1 MGISKEVLLIQPEV
15 PDMDLCSEIT
25 NTSHMHEQTPSM
37 NEGLAT
43 SHIQSPDL
51 DFDAWTTPYGQS
63 MLAPEAAF
71 YSKMPQQRQHTM
83 SPPSRAALA
92 LMPRNKRIQQDTT
105 TGLFSWPRECREA
118 LYIAVLHPYCGLPQL
133 PRALDSQR
141 KCHFA
146 FNHKKA
152 TKLMVLC
159 SQVWEEAIEIIHLIE
174 NMLLAAGGKGPI
186 FRHPKDF
193 GKPGFFQTDRRTTRL
208 HIPPILSEGQI
219 LRMRKIAIQIN
230 YPSHQN
236 WLLRT
241 GAARNKYTDVQRL
254 RIELSAIF
262 NALQKSHCLDQVRII
277 LYRDLEDES
286 WTEDD
291 GHELLIVEHP
301 FMRRLL
307 KPLIDMAHARGIR
320 IGAEQKY
327 RDSYW
332 SEYHGAYIEPEFT
345 EPLVAWFNNAA
356 ISPEIRAKFTTLYNE
371 DTDEMREK
379 SLGRCKNSAMPYEL
393 TPECRYCL
401 RVFGGWEQLAMHL
414 KNLPKHRMRFR
425 YKKWNE
431 LYHLA
436 DRRAPRKC
444 PTCAKSYDSLEGLYN
459 HLYDFGHERL
469 TIVPRYVCDNNAYER
484 RAQQQAKRKMDK
496 QLRERMSLEVAS
508 SAPGE
513 Q

>member
-1 MGISKEVLLIQPEV
+1 MGISKEVLLIQTEV
-15 PDMDLCSEIT
+15 PDMDLCSEFT

-51 DFDAWTTPYGQS
+51 DLDAWTTPYGQS

-71 YSKMPQQRQHTM
+71 YPKLPQQCQHTKR
-83 SPPSRAALA
+83 PPSRAVLA

-186 FRHPKDF
+186 FRHGKDF

-241 GAARNKYTDVQRL
+241 GAARSSIPMSKGFVSNFLPYSTLCRKVTALIRYVSYCIVTWRMKAGLKMMDMNCSSSSIRSCEDCSSLLSIWHMRGASELEPSRDTGIHIGPNTMVITLNQSL
-254 RIELSAIF
+254 R
-262 NALQKSHCLDQVRII
+262 N
-277 LYRDLEDES
+277 
-286 WTEDD
+286 
-291 GHELLIVEHP
+291 LL
-301 FMRRLL
+301 
-307 KPLIDMAHARGIR
+307 
-320 IGAEQKY
+320 
-327 RDSYW
+327 
-332 SEYHGAYIEPEFT
+332 
-345 EPLVAWFNNAA
+345 
-356 ISPEIRAKFTTLYNE
+356 
-371 DTDEMREK
+371 
-379 SLGRCKNSAMPYEL
+379 SLGLIMLPFH
-393 TPECRYCL
+393 L
-401 RVFGGWEQLAMHL
+401 R
-414 KNLPKHRMRFR
+414 
-425 YKKWNE
+425 
-431 LYHLA
+431 
-436 DRRAPRKC
+436 
-444 PTCAKSYDSLEGLYN
+444 
-459 HLYDFGHERL
+459 
-469 TIVPRYVCDNNAYER
+469 
-484 RAQQQAKRKMDK
+484 
-496 QLRERMSLEVAS
+496 
-508 SAPGE
+508 
-513 Q
+513 